1 MTKRAILQLDGL
13 TCPSCMTK
21 IQSALQN
28 QAGVEKVQ
36 VLFNASKAKADFDDS
51 QVSAEQLAAVVDKLG
66 YEVKKIKVKDSVAA
80 N

>member
-36 VLFNASKAKADFDDS
+36 VLFNASK
-51 QVSAEQLAAVVDKLG
+51 LRPILTT
-66 YEVKKIKVKDSVAA
+66 VKFLQNS
-80 N
+80 

>member
-21 IQSALQN
+21 IQKGLEN
-28 QAGVEKVQ
+28 QDGVEKVQ

-51 QVSAEQLAAVVDKLG
+51 VVSAEELGKVVDKLG
-66 YEVKKIKVKDSVAA
+66 YEVKKIKVKDQVASK
-80 N
+80 